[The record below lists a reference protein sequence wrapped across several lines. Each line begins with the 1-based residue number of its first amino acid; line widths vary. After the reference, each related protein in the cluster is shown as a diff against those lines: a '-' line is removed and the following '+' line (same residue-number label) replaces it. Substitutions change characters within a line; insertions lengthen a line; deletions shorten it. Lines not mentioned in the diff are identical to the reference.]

1 MKKSLLFLITII
13 FIVAICVI
21 TSYNKLKSEKL
32 NIAKFNLKYEEY
44 NRDNVDGLDIVT
56 LINRATSNNEYYKIN
71 KNAENIYILDNEY
84 SIEIYIVFDGTTY
97 SMEKLNNS
105 GLNEFIR
112 YFADVNFKCIDVK
125 YHKKTG
131 RIASLTFEAI
141 DYK

>member
-1 MKKSLLFLITII
+1 M
-13 FIVAICVI
+13 
-21 TSYNKLKSEKL
+21 
-32 NIAKFNLKYEEY
+32 
-44 NRDNVDGLDIVT
+44 
-56 LINRATSNNEYYKIN
+56 
-71 KNAENIYILDNEY
+71 DNEY